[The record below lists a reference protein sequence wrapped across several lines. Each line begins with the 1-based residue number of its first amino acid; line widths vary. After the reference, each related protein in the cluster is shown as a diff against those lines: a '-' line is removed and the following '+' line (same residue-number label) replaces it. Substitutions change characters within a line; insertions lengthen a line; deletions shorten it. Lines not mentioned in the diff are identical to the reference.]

1 MAVTIFLYFLL
12 KSASVS
18 NMTFNSNGLI
28 GPQPEHARRLVNS
41 LYANGFALDLSD
53 TGTGKT
59 FSAGAVARG
68 MGLPVVLIAPKTVLR
83 TWVGIL
89 AKFGVEPK
97 VVINYERLGRGNT
110 KLMKFKK
117 QQDPERPHNPNAR
130 ELLPDFRLPANCL
143 VILDEGHRCKGNS
156 TTNSQMLVNLVQ
168 KKYKVLVASATAACS
183 PLDLK
188 ALGYLLQLH
197 SLFDFTDFCRLHGA
211 QWVGK
216 WGALSWDKDDPVA
229 KKGMLALHN
238 YIFNV
243 RKCASRMTREE
254 FGDLFPE
261 SHIMADAVDLGSNE
275 AKIQKVYLDMDYELS
290 QLEERCEG
298 YSEHVFA
305 ILMAA
310 RRKAELLK
318 VPTFVSMI
326 EDLFDEGKSVVLFA
340 NFTDTIQAI
349 TERLSRNKK
358 YKDQIVFIVG
368 GQKDKDREKAIMDF
382 QSDRKR
388 ICLANISAGGVAISL
403 HDLSGNHPRAS
414 IISPTWSA
422 VSMSQ
427 ALGRVW
433 RQGGKSKSLQK
444 IIFAAGCIEEQ
455 ICQRVQLKLD
465 HMEMLNDGDLAE
477 FSRW

>member
-1 MAVTIFLYFLL
+1 
-12 KSASVS
+12 
-18 NMTFNSNGLI
+18 MTFNSNGLI

-41 LYANGFALDLSD
+41 LHTNGFALDLSD

-59 FSAGAVARG
+59 FSAGAVARA
-68 MGLPVVLIAPKTVLR
+68 MALPVVLIAPKTVLK

-89 AKFGVEPK
+89 AKFGVEPA
-97 VVINYERLGRGNT
+97 VVVNYELLARGHT
-110 KLMKFKK
+110 PHMKFKR
-117 QQDPERPHNPNAR
+117 QQDPERPHNPTAR

-143 VILDEGHRCKGNS
+143 VILDEGHRCKGNG
-156 TTNSQMLVNLVQ
+156 TTNSQMLINLVQ

-183 PLDLK
+183 PLDLR
-188 ALGYLLQLH
+188 ALGYMLQLH

-211 QWVGK
+211 QFVGRY
-216 WGALSWDKDDPVA
+216 GGLSWDKDDPA
-229 KKGMLALHN
+229 ARKGMLALHN
-238 YIFNV
+238 YIFNT

-261 SHIMADAVDLGSNE
+261 SHVMADAFNMGSNE
-275 AKIQKVYLDMDYELS
+275 SKIQKVYSDMDYELA

-298 YSEHVFA
+298 YSSHVFA

-318 VPTFVSMI
+318 VPTFVGMI

-349 TERLSRNKK
+349 TDRLSRNKK
-358 YKDQIVFIVG
+358 YADHIVHIVG
-368 GQKDKDREKAIMDF
+368 GQKDKDREKAIVDF

-388 ICLANISAGGVAISL
+388 ICLANIAAGGVAISL

-422 VSMSQ
+422 VAMSQ

-433 RQGGKSKSLQK
+433 RQGGLSKSLQK
-444 IIFAAGCIEEQ
+444 IVYAAGCIEET
-455 ICQRVQLKLD
+455 ICQRVQLKL
-465 HMEMLNDGDLAE
+465 ENLETLNDGDLAE
-477 FSRW
+477 FARW